1 LSITYPPLNTLKAAA
16 ENVWV
21 VDGPAIHFGL
31 PLLGMQFPT
40 RMTVVRLSDRRLFI
54 HSPTPLLA
62 SLAADVLKLGQPC
75 WIIAPNR
82 LHYWWV
88 TDWQRTFPDAQV
100 YLAPRVEQQARGRV
114 DFRAY
119 SLGHDRGYP
128 WDPEIATLGI
138 SGRYMTEYDF
148 FHHASRT
155 LILTDLIENFE
166 SAKLGSWL
174 SRLLTKIGGVRHPD
188 GSMPRDMRT
197 TFPSPTLRAAVETMM
212 AWNPERVI
220 LAHGRW
226 YQTNGAQELRRAFR
240 WLLDH

>member
-21 VDGPAIHFGL
+21 VDGPAIRFGL
-31 PLLGMQFPT
+31 PLLKMQFPT
-40 RMTVVRLSDRRLFI
+40 RMTVIRLSDRRLFI
-54 HSPTPLLA
+54 HSPTPVLA
-62 SLAADVLKLGQPC
+62 RLEADVLKLGQPC

-100 YLAPRVEQQARGRV
+100 YLAPRVQQQDRGRI
-114 DFRAY
+114 DFAAH
-119 SLGHDRGYP
+119 SLDRDSGYP
-128 WDPEIATLGI
+128 WDAEIATLRI
-138 SGRYMTEYDF
+138 SGRYMTEFDF
-148 FHHASRT
+148 FHYASRT

-174 SRLLTKIGGVRHPD
+174 SRLLTKIGGVRDPD

-197 TFPSPTLRAAVETMM
+197 TFPSQTLKAAVETMM
-212 AWNPERVI
+212 TWNPERVI

-226 YQTNGAQELRRAFR
+226 YQANGADELRRAFR
-240 WLLDH
+240 WLSDR